1 MQFRLQVI
9 TRSAARGL
17 LAHRASWTFSTRATG
32 GLTAAFRPPEQQ
44 LTATAKMTRK
54 ESGAGIALRRRDANR
69 LGVKE
74 VDLRVLIK
82 GGVVK
87 INQAQIGLG
96 LAPPATDH

>member
-1 MQFRLQVI
+1 
-9 TRSAARGL
+9 
-17 LAHRASWTFSTRATG
+17 
-32 GLTAAFRPPEQQ
+32 
-44 LTATAKMTRK
+44 MTRK